1 MDWRGWQMAL
11 RKLEWL
17 ESMSLIQIKENKQ
30 IYKLQE
36 MEKSHKMGQFWMD
49 YVPCL
54 VRGKS

>member
-1 MDWRGWQMAL
+1 MAL

>member
-1 MDWRGWQMAL
+1 MAL

-17 ESMSLIQIKENKQ
+17 KSMSLIQIKENKQ

-49 YVPCL
+49 HVPCL